1 MKEEKTEEELKE
13 TVQEAPETE
22 QNTPEEEKEP
32 TIEEQLEAANAE
44 IVSLKDQLLRKIAE
58 FDNYRKRTIKEK
70 TDLILNGGEKTIVS
84 ILPVIDDMERA
95 LKNMQKA
102 EDVSAVLEGVELIY
116 KKFIDILGKQGV
128 SVIETKEADFDVD
141 VHEAVAQLPAPTPE
155 LKGKVMDC
163 TLTGYK
169 LNEKV
174 IRHVEDAFSQ
184 GNLNMLCLLFF
195 LRHIRHP
202 LSPQTVAAHAAGNLI
217 GHIYQKETHYGIKE
231 SNRC

>member
-32 TIEEQLEAANAE
+32 TIEEQLEAAKAE

-174 IRHVEDAFSQ
+174 IRHAQVVV
-184 GNLNMLCLLFF
+184 G
-195 LRHIRHP
+195 
-202 LSPQTVAAHAAGNLI
+202 V
-217 GHIYQKETHYGIKE
+217 
-231 SNRC
+231 